1 MIEKASFP
9 IVIFDAERVLPGGTA
24 FLESQDSEVK
34 KALEVSEKD
43 YTNGIVLFFAKDGMQ
58 DINNVDTVGI
68 FGIVTSKEEHYD
80 ESGKVNFEVL
90 LESRATLVDKIIEKD
105 GYYFAEVNIYH
116 DILTTIAQR
125 KLFESIR
132 EKVLSNG
139 QYFLDNFSLIDGM
152 LGIISNSL
160 APDIICDA
168 IAANLTTV
176 NIDKASFLNE
186 LDFNNRLVTLNDAVE
201 TASAQL
207 NLDKSIENKV
217 QKELTKEQ
225 REYYLRK
232 KMRIIQEDL
241 GDVDKASTDADKLK
255 EQIKASKMPEE
266 IKEKM
271 LKEVRRYQNTPSA
284 SPDSVMIRSYLE
296 LMLELPWD
304 NETID
309 NLDITQAREKLDE
322 THFGLE
328 KVKERILE
336 YLSVKLYTGKN
347 PQTIL
352 CLAGAPGVGK
362 TTLAHSIANA
372 LGRKFVKQ
380 SMGGVKDEAEIR
392 GHRRTY
398 IGALPG
404 RIINGIKEAG
414 VNNPVFLLDEI
425 DKIGS
430 DYKGDPSAALLEV
443 LDPAQNVHFMDH
455 YTEVEFDLSK
465 VMFIC
470 TANYLENVPA
480 PLRDRME
487 IIELSS
493 YTELEKF
500 QIGKNYVVKT
510 SLEKNGLEK
519 EKFEI
524 TDEAIEYLIKYYTRE
539 AGARQLERCMDSL
552 VRKAIKE
559 ILENKVEK
567 IVVTEQKI
575 TEMLGKKLY
584 DYSES
589 TKEDLVGCVNGLAW
603 TAAGGDTLQIE
614 VQLTK
619 GKGNLHLTGKLGDVM
634 KESAEVAYTLVK
646 ANTIKY
652 NIDSKKF
659 DEYDV
664 HIHVP
669 EGATPKDGPSA
680 GVTLSTAIMSA
691 FTGRLVRH
699 DVAMTGE
706 ITLTGRV
713 LPIGGLKEKSIAAYR
728 AGLKKILI
736 PQENNKD
743 LEDIPQEVKDHVE
756 IVLVS
761 KVYDV
766 FDNALI

>member
-24 FLESQDSEVK
+24 FLESQNSEVK

-43 YTNGIVLFFAKDGMQ
+43 YTNGIVLFFAKDGIQ

-68 FGIVTSKEEHYD
+68 FGIVTAKEEHYD

-567 IVVTEQKI
+567 VVVTEQKI